1 MGLFSPAIMILG
13 RVLII
18 MSLIML
24 LPLVLAIWH
33 DSSNIYAFLVSAG
46 CTAAIG
52 VVCIAIS
59 PKEIARLSVRQMFM
73 MTAINWLVVTTVA
86 SFPLILGEPHLSLVD
101 ALFEATSGITTTGST
116 VIVGLDQWPHDLL
129 LWRSLVQWLGG
140 LGIIGMAVFLF
151 PFLRIGGMR
160 LFQTESSDWTEIS
173 AAKVR
178 RVAYDV
184 VLSYLILSGL
194 AFGCYR
200 LLGMNW
206 FNAINHAFTTIS
218 TGGYST
224 ADNSFAQFHS
234 QSLMWASI
242 VFMLAGSTP
251 FVLYMQSVRQHRYNL
266 LRDQQVR
273 GFLKFVLIICVGLTA
288 YRLLFTDANDVLS
301 VFTSTS
307 FNLIS
312 VITTTGYTTEDYT
325 LWGSAP
331 LIIIFCAMFVG
342 GCAGSTAGGIKI
354 FRFQLLALL
363 FSEHLGKAMHPVA
376 TIKRHYN
383 RRAVSD
389 EILVSLIFYLSTVT
403 TSLIVIAVGL
413 AMTGID
419 PITSISGALTA
430 LMNVGP
436 GIGDVVGP
444 VGNFSSLNSAA
455 KLLLCFAMLLGRLE
469 FLSLIVLL
477 TRGYWKW

>member
-1 MGLFSPAIMILG
+1 
-13 RVLII
+13 
-18 MSLIML
+18 MSLFML
-24 LPLVLAIWH
+24 LPLLLAIWH
-33 DSSNIYAFLVSAG
+33 DSTNIPAFLISAG
-46 CTAAIG
+46 CTAALG
-52 VVCIAIS
+52 MLCIAVS

-73 MTAINWLVVTTVA
+73 MTAINWLAVTTVA
-86 SFPLILGEPHLSLVD
+86 SFPLILSEPHLSLVD

-184 VLSYLILSGL
+184 ALIYLILSAS
-194 AFGCYR
+194 AFVCYH

-206 FNAINHAFTTIS
+206 FNAINHALTTIS
-218 TGGYST
+218 TGGFST
-224 ADNSFAQFHS
+224 SDTSFDQFHS
-234 QSLMWASI
+234 QGLMWAAMI
-242 VFMLAGSTP
+242 FMMAGSIP
-251 FVLYMQSVRQHRYNL
+251 FVLYMQSVRQRRYNL

-273 GFLKFVLIICVGLTA
+273 GFLKFILIICVGLTA
-288 YRLLFTDANDVLS
+288 YRVLFTDAGNLLS

-312 VITTTGYTTEDYT
+312 VITTTGYATEDYT
-325 LWGSAP
+325 LWGSGP
-331 LIIIFCAMFVG
+331 LIVIFCAMFVG

-354 FRFQLLALL
+354 FRFQLLSLL
-363 FSEHLGKAMHPVA
+363 FSEHLTKAMHPVVA
-376 TIKRHYN
+376 IKRHYN

-389 EILVSLIFYLSTVT
+389 EILVSLVFYLSTVAM
-403 TSLIVIAVGL
+403 SLIAVAVGL
-413 AMTGID
+413 AITGID
-419 PITSISGALTA
+419 PITSVSGALTA

-436 GIGDVVGP
+436 GFGDVVGP
-444 VGNFSSLNSAA
+444 VGNFSSLNPTA

-469 FLSLIVLL
+469 FLSMIVLL
-477 TRGYWKW
+477 TRSYWKW